1 MCALHLFSNIICMHL
16 LQVGNFIGHGAL
28 LTQRNQGIRRKLVQF
43 LLDDHDVDKDLW
55 PWGGE
60 AIYR

>member
-1 MCALHLFSNIICMHL
+1 MHL